1 MKFSP
6 VSASI
11 NIKLLLVLIAA
22 VIAISTLIYT
32 QNLVSKL
39 QNRETEI
46 VKLYAS
52 SLEFIANSETSNLDY
67 TFIFQN
73 IIQRIDFPLILTDA
87 DDLVSSP
94 VDEGGFKNIQ
104 IDSTLSSDKKTEFI
118 QEMVKKLAQEHEP
131 ISVKTPD
138 GIVLQ
143 KIYYGDS
150 EVIRQLRYYPFAQI
164 IIAFIFILIAYVSF
178 SYIKRTEQSNI
189 WVGMSKETA
198 HQLGTPISS
207 LMGWNEMLKL
217 NFNNPD
223 KVLDTSNE
231 IDSDLERLNK
241 ITKRFSKIGSK
252 PELKEQNLYEVIQKV
267 VNYFHR
273 RIPQLGKNVQI
284 KLSGDINMLAKINS
298 ELFEWV
304 IENLIK
310 NALDAI
316 EHNNGEIN
324 FSITKEKNKI
334 AIEVSDNGKGI
345 EHKHR
350 KDVFRPG
357 YSTKKRG
364 WGLGLSLSKRIIE
377 NYHNGKIF
385 VKNSVIDEGTT
396 FRIVLR
402 DDVKST

>member
-11 NIKLLLVLIAA
+11 KIKLLLVLIAA

-273 RIPQLGKNVQI
+273 RIPQLGK
-284 KLSGDINMLAKINS
+284 
-298 ELFEWV
+298 
-304 IENLIK
+304 
-310 NALDAI
+310 
-316 EHNNGEIN
+316 
-324 FSITKEKNKI
+324 
-334 AIEVSDNGKGI
+334 
-345 EHKHR
+345 
-350 KDVFRPG
+350 
-357 YSTKKRG
+357 
-364 WGLGLSLSKRIIE
+364 
-377 NYHNGKIF
+377 
-385 VKNSVIDEGTT
+385 
-396 FRIVLR
+396 
-402 DDVKST
+402 